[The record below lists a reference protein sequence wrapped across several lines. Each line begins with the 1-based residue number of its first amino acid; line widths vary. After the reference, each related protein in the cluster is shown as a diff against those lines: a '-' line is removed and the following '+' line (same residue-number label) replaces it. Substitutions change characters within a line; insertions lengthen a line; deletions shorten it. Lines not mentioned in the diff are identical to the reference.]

1 MSLIT
6 LKIYHINTKLL
17 FIPVNVLSTAC
28 NRSATDSLAKRE
40 MFDAKGQEVIS
51 SSANEKQGT
60 MSVLYGNSAALQ
72 AALDGTGRHNP
83 GEVFTLATWGQV
95 ANPHWYGTYINDR
108 IKTVETICIL
118 PSSHGGIKIE
128 YNLVKG
134 SGPKDDNG
142 NTFSWQDRIV
152 FILNQDP
159 SVFPSR

>member
-1 MSLIT
+1 
-6 LKIYHINTKLL
+6 
-17 FIPVNVLSTAC
+17 
-28 NRSATDSLAKRE
+28 
-40 MFDAKGQEVIS
+40 
-51 SSANEKQGT
+51 

-95 ANPHWYGTYINDR
+95 ANPQWYGASINGR

-134 SGPKDDNG
+134 SELKNVNG
-142 NTFSWQDRIV
+142 HTSRRQDGII

-159 SVFPSR
+159 SVFPHVSPCCRF